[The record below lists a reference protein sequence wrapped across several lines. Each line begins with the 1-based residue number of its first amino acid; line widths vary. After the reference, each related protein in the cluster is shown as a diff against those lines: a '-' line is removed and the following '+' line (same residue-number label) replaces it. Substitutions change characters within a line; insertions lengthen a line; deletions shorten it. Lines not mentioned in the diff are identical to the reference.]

1 MSDNGQ
7 GRWRYRPL
15 DGFTVRLPLLPAGT
29 GARHGTS
36 AIDLLSAPQ
45 TSLAL
50 WIGSEAMWDSL
61 HRDGPGGAP
70 SERSIRKARRY
81 IDRMS
86 CRPTPYGL
94 FAGVSLG
101 SWGDQTDLAV
111 RRIPDRVRTHL
122 DMGWLMDLVEQLEA
136 SNSIRRQL
144 TFTLHPAVYVTAGRL
159 HLVDPLGPSDAR
171 RPHCVT
177 LRATAPV
184 MELLK
189 TARQPVSYPRLVE
202 AVRTAVPGTTDSVC
216 EQLIDRL
223 HEAGVL
229 LSSLRPPLTVPDPAR
244 YLMDRLAG
252 LRDVTGRTEQLRDLV
267 EGLNRCDGL
276 SPAESLTA
284 RRALAVRAKELAS
297 TTYPPFRTD
306 ATAALSGTLLDR
318 TVGREAAKAVE
329 LLLRT
334 SSQPDRPPDTVAY
347 RAAFHARYGT
357 RRQVPL
363 LEVINPYTGLGLP
376 EDTSSAL
383 PADESSAR
391 AERDETLLVLAA
403 EALRTGSRTVALDD
417 RTLARIERQPDP
429 RRLPGSLEVVVAVAA
444 SSTADI
450 DSGAF
455 RIVVSPI
462 VGAREAGCTLGRFAF
477 LLGEETPGLIRSL
490 RSAGGPPAHD
500 VIDADIVYQPL
511 RPRSAN
517 VALCPPVHDHVLPVG
532 AGTQPTEPPAL
543 RLADLTVSLEDDSL
557 VVRWSVTGQRVRFH
571 SPHMLNP
578 SIAPRV
584 VRFLRQIDE
593 SQRLQQ
599 FDWGAA
605 AQLPF
610 LPRLERGRIVL
621 MPARWR
627 LDRQTM
633 RPTEPEDFRSAFAEF
648 RQLWQMPRL
657 VYLAEGDHR
666 VTVDLDSADD
676 MEELRRSL
684 RRSSHVSLH
693 ERYPDPEQAWLPGPA
708 GNHAAEIVV
717 PVALSRG
724 KSPRTERSD
733 DRATSRH
740 SPVDR
745 RTRLAEPGSRWVF
758 AKIYAPTVNQD
769 DLLAGPIHDLVQQVS
784 ATGRST
790 DWHFLRFADPLHHLR
805 LRFKLK
811 PGEHW
816 SELATDVTRALR
828 ADLANGAV
836 ERLVF
841 DTYDREIERFGGV
854 RGIGLAE
861 GVFTADST
869 MVLSLVRDVVRG
881 RVPLDRTL
889 LAVATVDDLLAA
901 LGLTA
906 TDREALATAMA
917 GERTASAAT
926 FRESGATLRTLLDG
940 GFPPAEIRHTLRRR
954 RRAITS
960 LVTPVSRPAEW
971 SAPDSGV
978 TASLA
983 HLHCNRL
990 LGTDR
995 SLERVVYGLLARTRH
1010 SIARWPTV

>member
-1 MSDNGQ
+1 MSNGRE
-7 GRWRYRPL
+7 RWRYRPL
-15 DGFTVRLPLLPAGT
+15 DGFAVRIPLLPAGT
-29 GARHGTS
+29 GARRGTS
-36 AIDLLSAPQ
+36 AIDLLSAPL

-61 HRDGPGGAP
+61 HREVPGGAP

-81 IDRMS
+81 LDRMS

-94 FAGVSLG
+94 FAGVALG
-101 SWGDQTDLAV
+101 SWGDHTDLAV

-122 DMGWLMDLVEQLEA
+122 DMGWLTALVEQLEA
-136 SNSIRRQL
+136 DKRIRRQL
-144 TFTLHPAVYVTAGRL
+144 TFTLHPAVYVAAGRL
-159 HLVDPLGPSDAR
+159 HLVDPLGALEAR

-177 LRATAPV
+177 LRATGPV
-184 MELLK
+184 MELLE
-189 TARQPVSYPRLVE
+189 TARRPVPYPRLVE
-202 AVRTAVPGTTDSVC
+202 AVRTAVPGTADSVC

-223 HEAGVL
+223 HAAGVL

-244 YLMDRLAG
+244 YVLDRMAV
-252 LRDVTGRTEQLRDLV
+252 LRDEAGRTEWLRALV
-267 EGLNRCDGL
+267 EGLDHCDAL
-276 SPAESLTA
+276 APADSLPA
-284 RRALAVRAKELAS
+284 RRALAAQAKGPAS
-297 TTYPPFRTD
+297 ATSPPFRTD

-318 TVGREAAKAVE
+318 AVGREAAKAVE

-334 SSQPDRPPDTVAY
+334 SSQPDRPPDAVAY
-347 RAAFHARYGT
+347 RAAFHTRYGAW
-357 RRQVPL
+357 RQVPL

-376 EDTSSAL
+376 EDTTSDL
-383 PADESSAR
+383 PADRSSTR

-403 EALRTGSRTVALDD
+403 EALRTGSRAAALDD

-429 RRLPGSLEVVVAVAA
+429 RRLPGTLELVVAVAA
-444 SSTADI
+444 SSSAGI

-455 RIVVSPI
+455 RIVVSPM

-477 LLGEETPGLIRSL
+477 LLGDEAPTLIRSL
-490 RSAGGPPAHD
+490 RSAGGAPARD
-500 VIDADIVYQPL
+500 LIDADIVYQPL

-532 AGTQPTEPPAL
+532 VGTQSTDPPAL
-543 RLADLTVSLEDDSL
+543 HLADLTVSLEDDAL
-557 VVRWSVTGQRVRFH
+557 VVRWSVTGQRVRLH

-578 SIAPRV
+578 SAAPRV

-593 SQRLQQ
+593 TQRLQQ

-605 AQLPF
+605 ARLPF
-610 LPRLERGRIVL
+610 LPRLERGRVVL
-621 MPARWR
+621 TPARWR
-627 LDRQTM
+627 LDRRLM
-633 RPTEPEDFRSAFAEF
+633 RPTERQDFRSAFAEF
-648 RQLWQMPRL
+648 RQLWQVPDL

-666 VTVDLDSADD
+666 VTVDLDSPDD

-684 RRSSHVSLH
+684 RRSGHVFLH
-693 ERYPDPEQAWLPGPA
+693 ERYPDPEDAWLPGPA

-717 PVALSRG
+717 PVALVRA
-724 KSPRTERSD
+724 KSPRTEGND
-733 DRATSRH
+733 DRASSRY

-745 RTRLAEPGSRWVF
+745 RTRLAQPGSQWVF

-769 DLLAGPIHDLVQQVS
+769 DLLAGPIHDLVRQVS

-790 DWHFLRFADPLHHLR
+790 EWHFLRYADPLHHLR
-805 LRFKLK
+805 LRFKLR

-816 SELATDVTRALR
+816 SELATDVARALR
-828 ADLANGAV
+828 ADLDAGAV

-841 DTYDREIERFGGV
+841 DAYDREIERFAGV
-854 RGIGLAE
+854 RGMDLAE
-861 GVFTADST
+861 AVFTADSA

-881 RVPLDRTL
+881 RVSLDRTL

-901 LGLTA
+901 LGLA
-906 TDREALATAMA
+906 AAEREALAAALA
-917 GERTASAAT
+917 GERTASAAA

-940 GFPPAEIRHTLRRR
+940 GSPPEEVRHSLRRR

-960 LVTPVSRPAEW
+960 LGTPASLPAEW
-971 SAPDSGV
+971 SAPGSGV
-978 TASLA
+978 AASFA

-995 SLERVVYGLLARTRH
+995 PLERVVYGLLARTRH